1 MITPDTRVIPLTFA
15 EVSTI
20 NRHRSRAWH
29 RGYSIPWTG
38 SDWSNAM
45 GGECGE
51 AQNVVKKLRRAECGM
66 SGKQDPSPFQL
77 IKDLGDELADTF
89 FYLDLVAAHYGIDL
103 PAAIVSKFNEVSERE
118 GFPERL
124 SL

>member
-1 MITPDTRVIPLTFA
+1 MLAAPSRIPLTFD
-15 EVSTI
+15 EVSVI
-20 NRHRSRAWH
+20 NRHRSAAWH
-29 RGYSIPWTG
+29 AGYSIPWTG

-66 SGKQDPSPFQL
+66 AGKKDASPEDL
-77 IKDLGDELADTF
+77 VKALGDELADTF
-89 FYLDLVAAHYGIDL
+89 FYLDLVANHYGIDL
-103 PAAIVSKFNEVSERE
+103 PTAIVAKFNEVSERE

-124 SL
+124 TL